1 MFKRADS
8 PKVKSNDDV
17 SDVIVSIDSSEFSP
31 RWIMPLCPY
40 FFPNVQIPL
49 TLIFDPFFNLNRH
62 YPKQEKEESARSIS
76 IFSQNRIVIDK
87 ADAPKRIKSISL
99 KRP

>member
-49 TLIFDPFFNLNRH
+49 TLIFDPFFKSN
-62 YPKQEKEESARSIS
+62 YPKQEKENQQDQYQYFHKIDC
-76 IFSQNRIVIDK
+76 NR
-87 ADAPKRIKSISL
+87 
-99 KRP
+99 

>member
-49 TLIFDPFFNLNRH
+49 TLIFDPFFKSKSTLSQTR
-62 YPKQEKEESARSIS
+62 KRESARSIS
-76 IFSQNRIVIDK
+76 IFHKIDCNR
-87 ADAPKRIKSISL
+87 
-99 KRP
+99 